1 MVYTALVGVIIVL
14 ALVIVLGAGRLLL
27 KGRWIFGWIRGMA
40 GLLLLLLAAVLVFG
54 ALDLYSYKQLS
65 KEETVATLSFTRQDP
80 QHFKVSL
87 VPSTG
92 TEQQYELY
100 GDLWQLD
107 ARLLKWN
114 KSLSGLGLRPS
125 YRLDR
130 LSGRYYSLEQEKTQQ
145 RSVYQ
150 LGQSKSVV
158 DIWRWLREYGGGVAV
173 VDASY
178 GSATYLP
185 MEDGALFAVNLS
197 GTGLLARPLNDRAK
211 EAVERW
217 Q

>member
-27 KGRWIFGWIRGMA
+27 KGRWIFGWIRGMS
-40 GLLLLLLAAVLVFG
+40 GLLLLLLAVVLVFG

-65 KEETVATLSFTRQDP
+65 REETVATLSFTREQP
-80 QHFKVSL
+80 QHYKVSL
-87 VPSTG
+87 VTSAG
-92 TEQQYELY
+92 HEQQFELY

-114 KSLSGLGLRPS
+114 KTLTGLGLSPG

-130 LSGRYYSLEQEKTQQ
+130 LSGRYYSLEQEKSDQ
-145 RSVYQ
+145 RSVYE
-150 LGQSKSVV
+150 LGDSKSMV
-158 DIWRWLREYGGGVAV
+158 DIWHWIREYGGGVAP

-185 MEDGALFAVNLS
+185 MADGALFAVNLS